1 MIYIYIFIYIY
12 IYMYIYISSKQLYV
26 QRQQWKHQKN
36 ETMNDVC
43 SNLAV
48 NKSEQIKLYCGQVN
62 AVWVSKLLLN

>member
-1 MIYIYIFIYIY
+1 MCIYI
-12 IYMYIYISSKQLYV
+12 YIYISSKHLYV

-62 AVWVSKLLLN
+62 AAWVSKLLLN